1 MPEFVSVEL
10 FKVKKYSKT
19 RKVFEFLK
27 LTAKPKVLEN
37 LKRSWKKSWKVV
49 EIEELKRVRTLKIET
64 LNLKMFSAREKVTFS
79 SLELC

>member
-27 LTAKPKVLEN
+27 LTAKPEKVM
-37 LKRSWKKSWKVV
+37 KVMAF
-49 EIEELKRVRTLKIET
+49 EELKRLQTLP
-64 LNLKMFSAREKVTFS
+64 VHPV
-79 SLELC
+79 

>member
-27 LTAKPKVLEN
+27 LTAEPKVLEN
-37 LKRSWKKSWKVV
+37 LKRSWKNLWKVI
-49 EIEELKRVRTLKIET
+49 EFEELKRVLTL
-64 LNLKMFSAREKVTFS
+64 
-79 SLELC
+79 

>member
-27 LTAKPKVLEN
+27 LTAKP
-37 LKRSWKKSWKVV
+37 
-49 EIEELKRVRTLKIET
+49 
-64 LNLKMFSAREKVTFS
+64 EKVMESHSIWRAQKTANPVS
-79 SLELC
+79 ASRMNDKLQKALQGWLE

>member
-1 MPEFVSVEL
+1 MSVEL

-19 RKVFEFLK
+19 RKFLEFFK
-27 LTAKPKVLEN
+27 LTAKPKVMQS

-49 EIEELKRVRTLKIET
+49 EIEELKRVRTLEIET